1 MLNDKLLDLY
11 ARAGFSTEIEGKW
24 PNIYSVGTPLEE
36 LIRLVVKECAEAAEL
51 ASRGFGDTAGVPG
64 AVAAASAVR
73 CVGKSYI

>member
-11 ARAGFSTEIEGKW
+11 KRAGFSIDAEGKW

-36 LIRLVVKECAEAAEL
+36 LVRLVVEDCAVAAEQ
-51 ASRGFGDTAGVPG
+51 AARNFGDTAGVPG

-73 CVGKSYI
+73 YVGKSYI